1 MAAGLVFAGLTLH
14 AQGPRSAEYEKV
26 QQRLARG
33 WNTWDMRSVATQ
45 VLLPEGLAIHVGL
58 QHNATLNG
66 DAFLGDALIGRLEP
80 GAEVVTPGPHS
91 WDGSYTS
98 ADYAW
103 KGHKWR
109 VESAHDGNDL
119 VMLVTPLK
127 AEAISA
133 LPPTVVFSVTGAR
146 YTIYGPYVRTNAGIR
161 VPTDVDA
168 VVEVDC
174 TCAEES
180 EEFRRSLPVPPP
192 YFAANLNQ
200 PVGISTSYYGVTYVG
215 PRHRRTL
222 AEIQAVI
229 DRERKA
235 YDQSIAAAGK
245 NGPILDAIETVLG
258 WDTYYEPEKARVFS
272 PISRVWSVNWGGY
285 ALFDWDTFFAATQA
299 SVGDKDLAYA
309 NALEILREETPQGFV
324 PNFARAGGWK
334 SADRSEPPV
343 GAITV
348 LGLYEKYHDRWFV
361 EDAYKPLL
369 KWNRWWA
376 AHREMDGYLTWGS
389 DGDNEPQNLDDK
401 TRGAWQ
407 GAVYESGLDN
417 SPMYDGSFYNPKT
430 HLLEVA
436 DVGLMSLY
444 IADCD
449 ALAKMADLLGKTAE
463 AKELRERS
471 ARYRAKLGTMW
482 DEPTGIFLNKDLHTG
497 RSITRLSPTNFY
509 PMLARVATP
518 EQAKTMVEKHLM
530 NPKEFWGEWV
540 IPAIARDDPAF
551 KDQDYWRGRIWG
563 PMNYLV
569 YLGLRNYDN
578 PDARQQFA
586 QKSYA
591 LFLKEWTEKRHV
603 HENYNAHLG
612 TGDDVTS
619 SDRFY
624 HWGALLGYVEF
635 METNGENNSAQ
646 LLSNETHVK
655 SPALH
660 DPGVLKFGFEVSAL
674 PTPQGW
680 NKLNP
685 MPAKCAGL
693 SGTSIECTVFHYAIR
708 NLGDRP
714 VRNGRWTCDDDS
726 ITPEYRVNEGT
737 WKSLR
742 PSLHDCIANGFIET
756 PILPGEAAEGT
767 FTIPQMEQRFNTAP
781 LYHAGE
787 YHFRFHFLANACFAS
802 PNGAFCLERP
812 REQPSVTSNEVTVKA
827 TEFVPFGKSE

>member
-1 MAAGLVFAGLTLH
+1 MVLVFAGLLLH
-14 AQGPRSAEYEKV
+14 AQAPRSAEYEQV

-45 VLLPEGLAIHVGL
+45 VLLPEGLAIHVGI
-58 QHNATLNG
+58 QHNATVNG

-80 GAEVVTPGPHS
+80 GAEVVTPGSHS

-109 VESAHDGNDL
+109 VESAHDGADL

-133 LPPTVVFSVTGAR
+133 LPPTVVFSGTSEIG
-146 YTIYGPYVRTNAGIR
+146 ISGNAGYNAMIAN
-161 VPTDVDA
+161 TGIDSA
-168 VVEVDC
+168 IEIDC
-174 TCAEES
+174 TCWKDQLKVHGA
-180 EEFRRSLPVPPP
+180 LPVGSP
-192 YFAANLNQ
+192 YFAVDLTA
-200 PVGISTSYYGVTYVG
+200 PVGVSTQELGMAGESKI
-215 PRHRRTL
+215 PRTVEQIRSIL
-222 AEIQAVI
+222 

-235 YDQSIAAAGK
+235 YEQSIAAAGA

-299 SVGDKDLAYA
+299 SIGDKDLAYA
-309 NALEILREETPQGFV
+309 NAEEILREETPQGFV

-334 SADRSEPPV
+334 STDRSEPPV

-361 EDAYKPLL
+361 EDAYEPLL

-401 TRGAWQ
+401 SRGAWQ

-417 SPMYDGSFYNPKT
+417 SPMYDGSYYNPKT

-436 DVGLMSLY
+436 DVGLMSMY
-444 IADCD
+444 VADCD
-449 ALAKMADLLGKTAE
+449 ALAKMADLLGKSAE
-463 AKELRERS
+463 AKELRGRS
-471 ARYRAKLGTMW
+471 ARYRAKLETMW

-497 RSITRLSPTNFY
+497 QPLTRLSPTNFY

-518 EQAKTMVEKHLM
+518 EQAKTMVEKHLL
-530 NPKEFWGEWV
+530 NPNEFWGEWV
-540 IPAIARDDPAF
+540 IPAIARNDPAF

-569 YLGLRNYDN
+569 YLGLRNYDD
-578 PDARQQFA
+578 PAARKEFA
-586 QKSYA
+586 EKSYA

-603 HENYNAHLG
+603 HENYNAVLG

-635 METNGENNSAQ
+635 MEAGGDKSSVE
-646 LLSNETHVK
+646 LLSNKNKVK

-660 DPGVLKFGFEVSAL
+660 DLGVLKFGFEVSAL
-674 PTPQGW
+674 PNPQGW
-680 NKLNP
+680 NKSNP
-685 MPAKCAGL
+685 MPAKCAGQA
-693 SGTSIECTVFHYAIR
+693 GTSIECTVFHYSIR

-714 VRNGRWTCDDDS
+714 VRNTRSTCDDDS
-726 ITPEYRVNEGT
+726 IVPEYRINEGR
-737 WKSLR
+737 WKRLR
-742 PSLHDCIANGFIET
+742 PILHDCIATGFIVT
-756 PILPGEAAEGT
+756 PILPGEAAEGN
-767 FTIPQMEQRFNTAP
+767 FTISQLEQRFNTAP
-781 LYHAGE
+781 LYPAGE
-787 YHFRFHFLANACFAS
+787 YHFRFYFQPSACIAS
-802 PNGAFCLERP
+802 PDGSFCLERP
-812 REQPSVTSNEVTVKA
+812 KDQPAVLSNEVKVKA
-827 TEFVPFGKSE
+827 TEFVPSDKSE